1 MTTTS
6 NETGLA
12 AAMPAPPQVYKQMQ
26 SVMAAIAESGIAK
39 SRRNKEQSFNFR
51 GVDEAFMAFA
61 PLLVKH
67 DLLVIPSF
75 SNLRVKRRPTAKGGI
90 TYSAKLEGTF
100 TFISVRDGSQQIAGP
115 FFGEAND
122 GQDKAVSKASSVAER
137 NMFFYTF
144 VAPHEPAIGG
154 DPDESGEDE
163 QPEVDT
169 AWIASAAA
177 SKNYE
182 DYKKLKV
189 QMIEAYGGVN
199 SIPQSV
205 REAFNHAAERLK
217 PKQDAEPS

>member
-6 NETGLA
+6 NETGMTA
-12 AAMPAPPQVYKQMQ
+12 VPQVYKQMQ
-26 SVMAAIAESGIAK
+26 HVMAAIAESGIAK
-39 SRRNKEQSFNFR
+39 SRRNKEQAFNFR

-100 TFISVRDGSQQIAGP
+100 TFISVRDGSQQVAGP

-154 DPDESGEDE
+154 DPDESVEDSDNE
-163 QPEVDT
+163 GSQKDGDWVRVAKELQRP
-169 AWIASAAA
+169 A
-177 SKNYE
+177 
-182 DYKKLKV
+182 DYDKARADMVADYGKV
-189 QMIEAYGGVN
+189 SN
-199 SIPQSV
+199 IPPAV
-205 REAFNHAAERLK
+205 REAFNYAKARVT
-217 PKQDAEPS
+217 PKDQK